1 MMLTFSYMK
10 FLNRC
15 ILPLLILV
23 SVMCSCNGNKE
34 NPEPTPDPTPK
45 APTAITLSTSTLSAK
60 AEGETFEITVKTPF
74 VPQVEKP
81 DWITVSNGTLANYS
95 VVTTLTVA
103 ANTAY
108 EARSATLT
116 FKATGAS
123 SATLTVSQAAATKP
137 EPPAPGYDGL
147 ASFFGLGWNMGNQFD
162 GYYNG
167 SWAGEKEGYPDET
180 CWMPEPHADYKAT
193 QATFDGVKAKGF
205 SSVRIPVSWLKMIGP
220 APDYAID
227 ETWMNRIYEV
237 VGFAHNSGLKVII
250 NTHHDENHGVNNDYQ
265 WQDIKNAA
273 NSSAKNEAIKAEIK
287 AVWTQIANKF
297 KDCGDDWLMME
308 GFNEI
313 NDGGWGWSEDFR
325 KNPQKQCN
333 ILNEWNQV
341 FVDAVRA
348 TGGNNATRWLGVPSY
363 CANPEF
369 TKYMTIPSDAAKKVA
384 VAVHFY
390 DPSSFAL
397 GENEKDEQGKDTGK
411 KIFPYS
417 DWGHT
422 GASGKKVPGSDE
434 DYLKGVFSNLN
445 SKYVANGIPVY
456 LGEFGCCIR
465 TDTRSKAFIKYYLE
479 YVVKAAKTYSL
490 PCFLWD
496 NSVQGGSG
504 ENHGYIHHGTG
515 NYLGGSKE
523 FVDVMTKA
531 WNNDSETYTLD
542 YVYNKAPKF

>member
-1 MMLTFSYMK
+1 MK
-10 FLNRC
+10 ILKHC
-15 ILPLLILV
+15 IFPLFALV

-34 NPEPTPDPTPK
+34 NPEPTPTPDPAPK
-45 APTAITLSTSTLSAK
+45 AIVLSPVSVSAP
-60 AEGETFEITVKTPF
+60 AEGGTYDITVKTPF
-74 VPQVEKP
+74 IPQVEKP

-108 EARSATLT
+108 EDRSATLT

-123 SATLTVSQAAATKP
+123 SATLTVSQAAATRP
-137 EPPAPGYDGL
+137 DPPAPGYDGL
-147 ASFFGLGWNMGNQFD
+147 ASFFGLGWNLGNQFD
-162 GYYNG
+162 AYRSGA
-167 SWAGEKEGYPDET
+167 WAGEQDGYPDEL
-180 CWMPEPHADYKAT
+180 CWMPEPKESYKAS
-193 QATFDGVKAKGF
+193 QNTFDGLKAKGF
-205 SSVRIPVSWLKMIGP
+205 SSVRIPISWLKMIGP
-220 APDYAID
+220 APDYTID

-237 VGFAHNSGLKVII
+237 VGFAHTAGLKVII

-265 WQDIKNAA
+265 WQDIKKATYNAA
-273 NSSAKNEAIKAEIK
+273 LNTQIKDEIQK
-287 AVWTQIANKF
+287 VWSQIANKF

-313 NDGGWGWSEDFR
+313 NDGGWGWSEDFK

-523 FVDVMTKA
+523 FVDVITKA
-531 WNNDSETYTLD
+531 WNTTDETYTLD
-542 YVYNKAPKF
+542 YVYSTAPKF

>member
-1 MMLTFSYMK
+1 MK

-15 ILPLLILV
+15 ILPLLTLV

-81 DWITVSNGTLANYS
+81 DWVTVSFGSLKDYTVTGT
-95 VVTTLTVA
+95 VTVA
-103 ANTAY
+103 RNAAFESRT
-108 EARSATLT
+108 ATLT
-116 FKATGAS
+116 FKATGAT
-123 SATLTVSQAAATKP
+123 SATLDLTQAAAEEPT
-137 EPPAPGYDGL
+137 PPAPGYDGL
-147 ASFFGLGWNMGNQFD
+147 ASFFGLGWNLGNQFD
-162 GYYNG
+162 AYRSGA
-167 SWAGEKEGYPDET
+167 WAGEQDGYPDEL
-180 CWMPEPHADYKAT
+180 CWMPEPKESYKAS
-193 QATFDGVKAKGF
+193 QNTFDGLKAKGF
-205 SSVRIPVSWLKMIGP
+205 SSVRIPISWLKMIGP
-220 APDYAID
+220 APGYKID

-237 VGFAHNSGLKVII
+237 VGFAHTAGLKVII

-265 WQDIKNAA
+265 WQDIKKAA

-313 NDGGWGWSEDFR
+313 NDGGWGWSEDFK

-542 YVYNKAPKF
+542 YVYSKAPKF

>member
-1 MMLTFSYMK
+1 MK
-10 FLNRC
+10 YFKHC
-15 ILPLLILV
+15 ILPLFALV
-23 SVMCSCNGNKE
+23 SIMCSCNGNKE
-34 NPEPTPDPTPK
+34 NPEPTPAPTPDP
-45 APTAITLSTSTLSAK
+45 APKAITLTPNSVSAP
-60 AEGETFEITVKTPF
+60 AEGGTYDITVKTPF

-81 DWITVSNGTLANYS
+81 DWVTVTNGTLSNYS
-95 VVTTLTVA
+95 VVTKLTVA
-103 ANTAY
+103 ANNLY
-108 EARSATLT
+108 EERKATLT
-116 FKATGAS
+116 FKATGAT
-123 SATLTVSQAAATKP
+123 SATLTITQAAAKKP
-137 EPPAPGYDGL
+137 DPPAPGYDGL

-162 GYYNG
+162 AYYNG
-167 SWAGEKEGYPDET
+167 SWAGDKEGYPDET
-180 CWMPEPHADYKAT
+180 CWMPEPHSEYKAT

-237 VGFAHNSGLKVII
+237 VGFAHNAGLKVII

-313 NDGGWGWSEDFR
+313 NDGGWGWSEDFK

-369 TKYMTIPSDAAKKVA
+369 TKYMTIPSDAAKKIA
-384 VAVHFY
+384 VSVHFY
-390 DPSSFAL
+390 DPSDYTIGDA
-397 GENEKDEQGKDTGK
+397 Q
-411 KIFPYS
+411 YS

-422 GASGKKVPGSDE
+422 GAAGKKASGGDE
-434 DYLKGVFSNLN
+434 DHVKEVFGKLYST
-445 SKYVANGIPVY
+445 YIAYGIPVY
-456 LGEFGCCIR
+456 VGEFGCSMR
-465 TDTRSKAFIKYYLE
+465 PQSDTRAWAFYKYYME
-479 YVVKAAKTYSL
+479 YVVKAAKTYCL

-496 NSVQGGSG
+496 NGTGGTG
-504 ENHGYIHHGTG
+504 QEQHGYIHHGNG
-515 NYLGGSKE
+515 NYIGNSK
-523 FVDVMTKA
+523 DILDIISKA
-531 WNNDSETYTLD
+531 WSYESETYTLD
-542 YVYNKAPKF
+542 YVYSKAPKF

>member
-1 MMLTFSYMK
+1 MK
-10 FLNRC
+10 YLKHC
-15 ILPLLILV
+15 VLPLLTLI

-60 AEGETFEITVKTPF
+60 AEGETFEITVTTPF

-81 DWITVSNGTLANYS
+81 DWVTVSNGTLANYS

-162 GYYNG
+162 AYYNG
-167 SWAGEKEGYPDET
+167 SWAREKEGYPDET
-180 CWMPEPHADYKAT
+180 CWMPEPHSEYKAT

-237 VGFAHNSGLKVII
+237 VGFAHNAGLKVII

-313 NDGGWGWSEDFR
+313 NDGGWGWGEDFK

-369 TKYMTIPSDAAKKVA
+369 TKYMTIPSDPAKKVA
-384 VAVHFY
+384 VSVHFY
-390 DPSSFAL
+390 DPSDYTI
-397 GENEKDEQGKDTGK
+397 GEAQ
-411 KIFPYS
+411 YS

-422 GASGKKVPGSDE
+422 GAAGKKASGGDE
-434 DYLKGVFSNLN
+434 DHVRSVFGKLN
-445 SKYVANGIPVY
+445 STYIANGIPVY
-456 LGEFGCCIR
+456 VGEFGCSMR
-465 TDTRSKAFIKYYLE
+465 SKSDTRAWAFYKYYME
-479 YVVKAAKTYSL
+479 YVVKAAKTYSM

-496 NSVQGGSG
+496 NGTGSTG
-504 ENHGYIHHGTG
+504 QEQHGYIHHGNG
-515 NYLGGSKE
+515 NYIGNSKE
-523 FVDVMTKA
+523 VLDVISKA
-531 WNNDSETYTLD
+531 WSNESEDYTLD
-542 YVYNKAPKF
+542 YVYSKAPKF

>member
-1 MMLTFSYMK
+1 MK
-10 FLNRC
+10 IMKHC
-15 ILPLLILV
+15 ILPLFALV

-34 NPEPTPDPTPK
+34 NPEPTPTPDPAPK
-45 APTAITLSTSTLSAK
+45 AIVLSPVSVSAP
-60 AEGETFEITVKTPF
+60 AEGGTYDITVKTPF

-123 SATLTVSQAAATKP
+123 SATLTVSQAAATRP
-137 EPPAPGYDGL
+137 DPPAPGYDGL
-147 ASFFGLGWNMGNQFD
+147 ASFFGLGWNLGNQFD

-180 CWMPEPHADYKAT
+180 CWMPQPQADYKAT
-193 QATFDGVKAKGF
+193 QATFDGLKAKGF
-205 SSVRIPVSWLKMIGP
+205 SSVRIPISWLKMIGP
-220 APDYAID
+220 APEYKID
-227 ETWMNRIYEV
+227 EAWINRVYEV
-237 VGFAHNSGLKVII
+237 VGFAHNAGLKVII
-250 NTHHDENHGVNNDYQ
+250 NTHHDENHGVNNTYQ
-265 WQDIKNAA
+265 WLDIKNAA
-273 NSSAKNEAIKAEIK
+273 NNAELNTQIKEKIK
-287 AVWTQIANKF
+287 GAWTNIANKF
-297 KDCGDDWLMME
+297 KDCGDDWLLME
-308 GFNEI
+308 GFNEL
-313 NDGGWGWSEDFR
+313 NDGGWGWSEDFK

-369 TKYMTIPSDAAKKVA
+369 TKYMTLPNDPANKIA
-384 VAVHFY
+384 VSVHFY
-390 DPSSFAL
+390 DPSDYTI
-397 GENEKDEQGKDTGK
+397 GDKQ
-411 KIFPYS
+411 YS

-422 GASGKKVPGSDE
+422 GQAGKKAEGSDE
-434 DYLKGVFSNLN
+434 DHVKSVFGKLYNT
-445 SKYVANGIPVY
+445 YVANGVPVY
-456 LGEFGCCIR
+456 IGEFGCSMR
-465 TDTRSKAFIKYYLE
+465 SMSDTRAWAFYKYYME

-496 NSVQGGSG
+496 NNG
-504 ENHGYIHHGTG
+504 EGFGKEKHGYIHHGNG
-515 NYLGGSKE
+515 NYIGNSKTI
-523 FVDVMTKA
+523 VDIMTKA
-531 WNNDSETYTLD
+531 WNREDEAYTLD
-542 YVYNKAPKF
+542 YVYSTAPKF